1 MPRVQRW
8 ATSRPGEFPALHPA
22 VAEGSPAATPAAA
35 RYTWKDRTE
44 HETTNERPGEGNVDR
59 EQRAMIDELRR
70 RLEGRA
76 WLSVDG
82 AAYRD
87 GVEDAL
93 DEVAVLLD
101 DHEAATAAGVR
112 TPAS

>member
-1 MPRVQRW
+1 M
-8 ATSRPGEFPALHPA
+8 
-22 VAEGSPAATPAAA
+22 
-35 RYTWKDRTE
+35 
-44 HETTNERPGEGNVDR
+44 DR

-93 DEVAVLLD
+93 DEVVVLLD
-101 DHEAATAAGVR
+101 DHEAATTAGVR
-112 TPAS
+112 SPAS